1 VIIIITKQ
9 SRLVVC
15 GWRELFYYYT
25 ALWWSSVCLSLH
37 FLMIDFAVK
46 NQFSG
51 LPLCHHPFQQ
61 TYSLQIDR
69 EIDLWEEAEA
79 RAGRG
84 VNYWGL

>member
-1 VIIIITKQ
+1 
-9 SRLVVC
+9 
-15 GWRELFYYYT
+15 
-25 ALWWSSVCLSLH
+25 
-37 FLMIDFAVK
+37 MIDFAVK
-46 NQFSG
+46 NQSSG

-69 EIDLWEEAEA
+69 EIDREIYLWEEAEA